1 MHRHLHNGNL
11 KLSSVEEGQ
20 GGKGRVC
27 EGKREAKGSGE
38 RRVHGTTSRVR
49 EKGAENAFNR
59 FFKAQGRKPQM
70 PLPPTL
76 HQHTHLFRQPQQ
88 LYVEAP
94 ALQPLVA
101 KQRHRCPPTE
111 ELRGVTGALKGGEGK
126 RQCK

>member
-11 KLSSVEEGQ
+11 KLSSVEEGR

-38 RRVHGTTSRVR
+38 RRVHGTTSRGR

-70 PLPPTL
+70 PLPAHPPPAHVPVPPATAAL
-76 HQHTHLFRQPQQ
+76 RQSTSAAAAGCRTA
-88 LYVEAP
+88 AP
-94 ALQPLVA
+94 LPAD
-101 KQRHRCPPTE
+101 
-111 ELRGVTGALKGGEGK
+111 
-126 RQCK
+126 